1 MDSYLNNLF
10 KLSIA
15 CNYKNKNYFIK
26 ERIIMKKGISLLL
39 SFIMV
44 FSLFSP
50 IIEAIGLDL
59 DNSTVNEGYI
69 EESLDSYIE
78 TSENVIGIIPENVE
92 ELGDDM
98 GLSDFIIA

>member
-1 MDSYLNNLF
+1 
-10 KLSIA
+10 
-15 CNYKNKNYFIK
+15 
-26 ERIIMKKGISLLL
+26 MKKGISLLL